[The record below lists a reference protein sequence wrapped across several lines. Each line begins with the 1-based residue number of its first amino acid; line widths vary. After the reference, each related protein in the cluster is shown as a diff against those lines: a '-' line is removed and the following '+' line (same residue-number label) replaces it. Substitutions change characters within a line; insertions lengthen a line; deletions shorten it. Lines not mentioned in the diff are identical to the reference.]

1 MCIVLLYVSAF
12 FSAFLYSVGTSASFF
27 SSDVSWLL
35 ADCSEVAT
43 GSSLEG
49 VWGVLSLPPPAIAAM
64 MTTTTTAKTIHLAFP
79 FFFFYFVSIL
89 DSSNIFILT
98 APGGGVTALF
108 QLLSRLSATGLSS
121 VSAPHQSTV
130 WKAPERGQDG
140 LHQCAGRS
148 HRRWRHCRY
157 GRSDCGPPVA

>member
-64 MTTTTTAKTIHLAFP
+64 MTTTTTAKTIHL
-79 FFFFYFVSIL
+79 SIHP
-89 DSSNIFILT
+89 S
-98 APGGGVTALF
+98 G
-108 QLLSRLSATGLSS
+108 
-121 VSAPHQSTV
+121 
-130 WKAPERGQDG
+130 
-140 LHQCAGRS
+140 
-148 HRRWRHCRY
+148 
-157 GRSDCGPPVA
+157 